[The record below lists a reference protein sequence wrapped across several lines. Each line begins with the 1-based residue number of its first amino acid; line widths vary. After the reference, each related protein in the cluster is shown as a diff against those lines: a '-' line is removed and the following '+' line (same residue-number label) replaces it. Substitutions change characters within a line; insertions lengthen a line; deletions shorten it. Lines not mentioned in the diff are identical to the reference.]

1 MDFKALFQQILT
13 LLQNLNQKQKIVM
26 VATLVAVIAFIAFLV
41 VYSTTT
47 KATDDGYSVLF
58 DNISSKDAALIIQQL
73 EKDEIPYKLKNES
86 TILVP
91 KEAVYEERIKVAS
104 LGLPADSRVGFEL
117 FDKQE
122 FGATDFDQNVKFL
135 RALEGELART
145 IESLTPI
152 VKANVHIAIPKESVF
167 VSKQVQP
174 SASVVVELQPNMIL
188 TPKQIHGIK
197 NLVSSAVAKMDIEN
211 VKVISADG
219 ESLGENDDITK
230 SNELAKTQLKYRRSV
245 EKAYEEKIMKLLA
258 PLLGGEQKV
267 VAKVTID
274 FDFSRKESTK
284 EMYDPESVV
293 RSEQVT
299 EEKREG
305 FREKEIG
312 GVPGAVSNI
321 GPVEGLD
328 DGLKEKYQ
336 KSSTTTNFEI
346 TKQVS
351 NIKSEFAII
360 KRVTAAVVVDGKYKK
375 EEDATGN
382 LVATFIPL
390 SEAELNKI
398 TNIVKK
404 SIGYS
409 ETRGDDVA
417 VSNFEFNP
425 DAIKVQK
432 LTDFQ
437 KFMKALEPFL
447 PFIKY
452 ALAALLL
459 FMFYKKVIIPFA
471 QKMLEIKT
479 DEEEIQM
486 PSLEG
491 LKDDQE
497 DALEKYNDM
506 KKKVE
511 KQLGIAG
518 GTTEGDI
525 KLEILQ
531 EKLRTMI
538 EEKPEDAAILLK
550 SLITDEME
558 LEGDNFSKGARGK
571 K

>member
-1 MDFKALFQQILT
+1 MDFKALFHQILT
-13 LLQNLNQKQKIVM
+13 LLQNLNQRQKIVM
-26 VATLVAVIAFIAFLV
+26 VATLIAVIAFIAFLV
-41 VYSTTT
+41 VFSTTA
-47 KATDDGYSVLF
+47 KEGDDGYGVLF
-58 DNISSKDAALIIQQL
+58 DGVSSKDAALIVQQL
-73 EKDEIPYKLKNES
+73 EKDKIPYKLKSEN

-91 KEAVYEERIKVAS
+91 KESVYQERIKVAS

-122 FGATDFDQNVKFL
+122 FGATDFDQNIKFL

-145 IESLTPI
+145 IESLKPI

-167 VSKQVQP
+167 VSKQIAP
-174 SASVVVELQPNMIL
+174 SASVVLELQPNMIL
-188 TPKQIHGIK
+188 TPIQIQGIK
-197 NLVSSAVAKMDIEN
+197 NLVASAVAKMSVEN

-230 SNELAKTQLKYRRSV
+230 SNELAKTQLKYRKNT
-245 EKAYEEKIMKLLA
+245 EKAYEDKIVNLLS

-274 FDFSRKESTK
+274 FDFSQKDSTK
-284 EMYDPESVV
+284 ETFDPESVV

-305 FREKEIG
+305 FKEQQVG

-321 GPVEGLD
+321 GPVQGLD

-336 KSSTTTNFEI
+336 KSATTTNFEI
-346 TKQVS
+346 SKQTS
-351 NIKSEFAII
+351 NIKGEFAII
-360 KRVTAAVVVDGKYKK
+360 KRVTAAVVVDGKYKR
-375 EEDATGN
+375 EETPLGN
-382 LVATFIPL
+382 TATFIPL
-390 SEAELNKI
+390 SEDELNKI
-398 TNIVKK
+398 TDIVKK
-404 SIGYS
+404 AIGYT
-409 ETRGDDVA
+409 ETRGDEVA
-417 VSNFEFNP
+417 VNNFEFNP
-425 DAIKVQK
+425 EAIKVQN
-432 LTDFQ
+432 LTEWQ
-437 KFMKALEPFL
+437 KFVKALEPFL

-452 ALAALLL
+452 GLAALLL
-459 FMFYKKVIIPFA
+459 FIFYKKIILPFA

-486 PSLEG
+486 PSLDG

-518 GTTEGDI
+518 GSSENDI

-550 SLITDEME
+550 SLINDEMDMD
-558 LEGDNFSKGARGK
+558 GDSFSRGGRGK